1 MMERHY
7 FIAVTLQEH
16 VKDVLT
22 NWKDLAEGSLP
33 FRSFVYRD
41 DYHITLS
48 FLGRVE
54 SEGME
59 KLQQDLKQLAQISQ
73 FPLSLTKFQTFG
85 EEASPRIFWMGVN
98 EEPALFQL
106 QERVQHICEQNG
118 FKLEDRPYRPH
129 ITIAR
134 KWQGEEAF
142 QFDKLDELLPVDFI
156 VEKVTLYAT
165 HMDRKPKYEAV
176 CEVILQKA

>member
-1 MMERHY
+1 MERHY

-16 VKDVLT
+16 VKDALT
-22 NWKDLAEGSLP
+22 KWKDLAEKSLP

-54 SEGME
+54 SDRMG
-59 KLQQDLKQLAQISQ
+59 KLQQDLQQLGQTPQ

-85 EEASPRIFWMGVN
+85 DEAYPRIFWMGVN
-98 EEPALFQL
+98 GEPTLFQL
-106 QERVQHICEQNG
+106 QERVQHICKQNG
-118 FKLEDRPYRPH
+118 FQLEDRPYRPH
-129 ITIAR
+129 ITVAR

-142 QFDKLDELLPVDFI
+142 QLDQLDELLPIDFV
-156 VEKVTLYAT
+156 VEKVTLYET
-165 HMDRKPKYEAV
+165 RMDRKPKYEAV
-176 CEVILQKA
+176 CEVILQKV